1 MSVYLSHPNTTTIDP
16 AGQPRS
22 IAVKLSPEA
31 CQVVANQSGEPMIT
45 VQDISN
51 YLEAFAPAVL
61 AEEWDN
67 VGLLVG
73 NPDQPVERLMTCL
86 TITPESA
93 QEAIDRN
100 AEMIVT
106 HHPLPFRPLKRLT
119 TTDTASR
126 LLLQLIEAKV
136 AIHSPHTA
144 FDSAA
149 AGINQQLAE
158 GLGLKSIKPLV
169 PSPGDSQGLG
179 SGRWGKL
186 PEASSLQSIAQQLKT
201 FLSIDGLQAVGNAD
215 QPVTDVAV
223 ACGSAGQFLEPAIQQ
238 GCDLLITGE
247 TSFHTCLEAAASQV
261 ALLLPGHYASERFA
275 VEQLATTLATQF
287 GELDIW
293 SSESESDP
301 LRWWN

>member
-1 MSVYLSHPNTTTIDP
+1 MDP
-16 AGQPRS
+16 AGQRRRIALKFSGRS
-22 IAVKLSPEA
+22 
-31 CQVVANQSGEPMIT
+31 CQVFVNDSGETMIT
-45 VQDISN
+45 VQDISD
-51 YLEAFAPAVL
+51 YLESFAPATL

-73 NPDQPVERLMTCL
+73 NPAQPVERLMTCL
-86 TITPESA
+86 TITAESA

-119 TTDTASR
+119 TTETASR
-126 LLLQLIEAKV
+126 LLLQLIEAKI

-158 GLGLKSIKPLV
+158 GLGLESIKPLI
-169 PSPGDSQGLG
+169 PSTEDSEDLG
-179 SGRWGKL
+179 AGRWGKL
-186 PEASSLQSIAQQLKT
+186 AVASNLQSVSQQLQT
-201 FLSIDGLQAVGNAD
+201 FLNIDGLQAVGKAD
-215 QPVTDVAV
+215 QPVTSVAV
-223 ACGSAGQFLEPAIQQ
+223 ACGSAGQFLEAASQQ

-247 TSFHTCLEAAASQV
+247 TSFHTCLEAAANQV
-261 ALLLPGHYASERFA
+261 SLLLPGHYASERFA

-287 GELDIW
+287 EKLDIW
-293 SSESESDP
+293 SSEKESDP
-301 LRWWN
+301 LCWWS